1 MICCKWLRADNRCCE
16 VISFRIVLD
25 VLAMEGSY
33 SVSTNNRFAFF
44 MDEEDDPGDM
54 VIQTE
59 SKSPKTTTEVSP
71 VQKNTE
77 KALPKGKDQKPI
89 VQVKKVLGE
98 PAGGK
103 RREAQCELVFMCSRV
118 CVCEHCKNRLN

>member
-1 MICCKWLRADNRCCE
+1 M
-16 VISFRIVLD
+16 LD

-54 VIQTE
+54 VIQTD
-59 SKSPKTTTEVSP
+59 SKSPKTITEVSP

-77 KALPKGKDQKPI
+77 KVLPKGKDQKPA
-89 VQVKKVLGE
+89 VQVKKVPGE
-98 PAGGK
+98 STGGK
-103 RREAQCELVFMCSRV
+103 RRETQCELIFMCSHTYT
-118 CVCEHCKNRLN
+118 CEHCKID